1 MSRIGRKPIPILEK
15 VKVEVKDGIVYV
27 EGPKGRL
34 SLKLDPLINVKV
46 EDNKVMV
53 ERKNDSKRAKSMHGT
68 TRALINNM
76 VIGVKEGFKKG
87 LEIVGTGYKAQ
98 LKGNTLVLQLGFSHP
113 VEVNIPQ
120 DLKVTVEGQNKIFV
134 EGIDK
139 QRVGQFAANI
149 RAIFPPEPYK
159 GKGIRYIGEEVR
171 RKLGKAMAK

>member
-120 DLKVTVEGQNKIFV
+120 DLKVTVEGQNKISV